1 MKQALTG
8 ALALA
13 LVLSLAAC
21 GPSGP
26 AFQSASVSE
35 EAELTGAAKTGHA
48 APEGDGPGDASAEQA
63 QPYVLTLDSLPDDLL
78 FAFEYGYASYHTGE
92 EDLSEDEKLPLEL
105 GVVRDWCAACGIA
118 LPDNLDSLYPQWRA
132 QYEAGL
138 SGGDAQAPDAE
149 PAQTDPDPVQPGDSG
164 DQQSNPATSSGA
176 SGGSPG
182 TSGDSTV
189 EPDMDDLDEYFASI
203 GYDVPGVNA
212 PTSGTGI
219 DDGEPGD
226 GGTPDPKDLVN
237 GNTGGFHP

>member
-13 LVLSLAAC
+13 LVLSLSAC

-26 AFQSASVSE
+26 AFQSASVPE
-35 EAELTGAAKTGHA
+35 GAELTGAAKTGHA
-48 APEGDGPGDASAEQA
+48 APEGDGPGDTSAEQA
-63 QPYVLTLDSLPDDLL
+63 QPYVLTLDALSDDLL

-105 GVVRDWCAACGIA
+105 GVVRDWCATCGIA

-164 DQQSNPATSSGA
+164 DRQSNPATNSGA

-182 TSGDSTV
+182 TSGDSTSDWV
-189 EPDMDDLDEYFASI
+189 PTDEDLANMGI
-203 GYDVPGVNA
+203 TVPGVNA
-212 PTSGTGI
+212 PSGGQ
-219 DDGEPGD
+219 DGDRVEGENDPY
-226 GGTPDPKDLVN
+226 DPKEHLN
-237 GNTGGFHP
+237 GNMGGFHP